1 MQNAHALHR
10 PGRPPALAEPP
21 ARMAGRSKVDE
32 IAYEHAYVYVH
43 GRNTSRKSRS
53 NGLKQMNICTYIHV
67 RII

>member
-53 NGLKQMNICTYIHV
+53 NGPKQMNIHTYIHA